1 MPVHEIADDDA
12 SSRKDRRARGEFQ
25 YDERGDLLRA
35 RVPMMLR
42 DADRREVQRQIKAD
56 AARREL
62 QRRIVDAAGNDG
74 LALLKPGSRRLADAS
89 AYADAEAAYE
99 QATRDCENAWRRG
112 PGSQDALAHGTEY
125 SGHEGDPCTV
135 RAGSAEG
142 YLEGS
147 PGHLA
152 RVDGKLV
159 CVPNEPAPRRSDS
172 MSASDAQAT
181 KDRAYDEMCRRS
193 EDAWRH
199 LGESV

>member
-42 DADRREVQRQIKAD
+42 DADRREVQRQIKTD

-89 AYADAEAAYE
+89 AYAAC
-99 QATRDCENAWRRG
+99 THGAWI
-112 PGSQDALAHGTEY
+112 AFM
-125 SGHEGDPCTV
+125 
-135 RAGSAEG
+135 
-142 YLEGS
+142 
-147 PGHLA
+147 A
-152 RVDGKLV
+152 RVFSSMRECIL
-159 CVPNEPAPRRSDS
+159 EPGPRR
-172 MSASDAQAT
+172 QAFSQS
-181 KDRAYDEMCRRS
+181 RVACS
-193 EDAWRH
+193 
-199 LGESV
+199 